1 MALSFQNQEYT
12 LKRYPSTTNRSL
24 QAWSAADEHIL
35 NYLSEEEEGWLGGS
49 LGIWHDRFGAL
60 TTALHAHGPVSV
72 ITYHSQEIAIHE
84 NLQRNKVE
92 RAALLPVLEKFPS
105 KVQVALLRIPKS
117 LDLYR
122 FYLQQMAEALEPE
135 GGAVSSFMTRH
146 FSPQLLNIASEYFE
160 SVEQSRAWKKSRL
173 LLMGGPKKGT
183 PEIPLT
189 EIESGEGRTLKQ
201 YPGVFSANQV
211 DPATRLLLEHLRVT
225 AEDQRIL
232 DLGCGNGIIAA
243 EVDHQF
249 AERELHLLDDSYL
262 AIASATLNLPG
273 ANAYFHTQDTLEGFE
288 EGFFDMVVS
297 NPPFHLE
304 HENNIEVSLRL
315 FREVH
320 RCLKVR
326 GSFQLV
332 ANRHLNY
339 PIHLR
344 RLFLR
349 VEVVVENERFG
360 VYDCRK

>member
-35 NYLSEEEEGWLGGS
+35 NFLAEGENLLKGRV
-49 LGIWHDRFGAL
+49 GIWHDRFGAL
-60 TTALHAHGPVSV
+60 TTTLQTHRPVSV
-72 ITYHSQEIAIHE
+72 IAYHSQETAIRE
-84 NLQRNKVE
+84 NLERNRIE
-92 RAALLPVLEKFPS
+92 GGILLPVLGEFPEAIN
-105 KVQVALLRIPKS
+105 VALLRIPKS

-122 FYLQQMAEALEPE
+122 LYLRQMAEALEQD
-135 GGAVSSFMTRH
+135 GMAVGSFMTRH

-225 AEDQRIL
+225 AEDHRIL

-249 AERELHLLDDSYL
+249 AERELHLLDDSCL
-262 AIASATLNLPG
+262 AIASARLNLPG

-288 EGFFDMVVS
+288 VGFFDLVVS